1 MTYKILIVLV
11 ATIILMVA
19 CDTSSEKLTQ
29 TDMNNLKVPHDFD
42 FAMSSQVEVD
52 IQGAWRLPL
61 YLKTRDGN
69 LLFKAQMNPETG
81 ISTKLTLPK
90 TISEVVIHYQSFEV
104 PVNVSSGSLNFDFRS
119 DW

>member
-1 MTYKILIVLV
+1 MTYKILIVLI
-11 ATIILMVA
+11 ATIMFIVA
-19 CDTSSEKLTQ
+19 CDTSSEELTQ
-29 TDMNNLKVPHDFD
+29 TDMDNLEVPQDFN
-42 FAMSSQVEVD
+42 FAMSSQVELD

-61 YLKTRDGN
+61 YLKTKDGT

-90 TISEVVIHYQSFEV
+90 TIKEVVIHYQSFEV